1 MLPPPLIVGLGG
13 TTRAGSTSERALA
26 VALEAAAAAGCET
39 RLFGAG
45 AMPHAR
51 WSTRCATPTAW

>member
-45 AMPHAR
+45 AMP
-51 WSTRCATPTAW
+51 S